1 MYIGPFLD
9 KFLSNIDKS
18 EIHIESMIAF
28 SPVFKATLIE
38 EVQARLGMYGLVDF
52 VKMSGYIIK
61 EKFRSKLFDFFNG
74 SQCSSLE
81 NISKKHKLPIV
92 KLDDPNSCDYKN
104 YIKENEIDLVI
115 SIACPKI
122 LKKETIKSPKLGT
135 INYHTG
141 ALPKY
146 RGRQPLF
153 WAKYNREDRIGITVH
168 EMAPALDAGLI
179 ISQRYFKN
187 ELEESLHETY
197 LKSIDLG
204 PIVLLDALRK
214 IYSKDS
220 NRIDNPNEESTKY
233 TFPTAEQGKEYRSKG
248 LTFF

>member
-9 KFLSNIDKS
+9 KFLSNLNKE

-28 SPVFKATLIE
+28 SPVFKATFKE
-38 EVQARLGMYGLVDF
+38 EVKARLGMYGLVDF
-52 VKMSGYIIK
+52 VKMSGYIVR
-61 EKFRSKLFDFFNG
+61 EKLNSKLFDFFNG
-74 SQCSSLE
+74 NKCFSLG
-81 NISKKHKLPIV
+81 NISNKYKLPIL
-92 KLDDPNSCDYKN
+92 KYDDPNGRNYKD

-122 LKKETIKSPKLGT
+122 LKKETIESPKLGT

-153 WAKYNREDRIGITVH
+153 WAKYNREEEIGITVH

-179 ISQRYFKN
+179 ILQRFFKN
-187 ELEESLHETY
+187 KVEESLHETY

-204 PIVLLDALRK
+204 PIVLLEALRK
-214 IYSKDS
+214 IYLKDS
-220 NRIDNPNEESTKY
+220 QRIENPKEKSTKF
-233 TFPTAEQGKEYRSKG
+233 TFPTAEQGKEYRLKG